1 MMQENGLINHWFG
14 EQMFNM
20 SIKNNLTANN
30 HFSNVM
36 DCMAD
41 VFQTEKEIPS
51 TKTQFHKV
59 TLNGLR
65 FLFYAISGGFSLYIV
80 VLLSEI
86 AAIIWL
92 NDITSKFSNSKP
104 SLHEEIPLYHRTT
117 RRPNL
122 TFVTS

>member
-1 MMQENGLINHWFG
+1 MQENGLINHWFG

-20 SIKNNLTANN
+20 SIKNSLTANN

-41 VFQTEKEIPS
+41 VFQIEKEIQS

-65 FLFYAISGGFSLYIV
+65 ILFYVILSGFSLSIV
-80 VLLSEI
+80 VSLSEI
-86 AAIIWL
+86 AAFIWL
-92 NDITSKFSNSKP
+92 NDVESKLSNIKQLFHTQVSP
-104 SLHEEIPLYHRTT
+104 H
-117 RRPNL
+117 
-122 TFVTS
+122 

>member
-14 EQMFNM
+14 EQLFNM
-20 SIKNNLTANN
+20 TIKNSLTANN
-30 HFSNVM
+30 HISNVM

-51 TKTQFHKV
+51 TKTRFHKV

-65 FLFYAISGGFSLYIV
+65 ILFYVILGGFSLSIA

-92 NDITSKFSNSKP
+92 NDITVISRFC
-104 SLHEEIPLYHRTT
+104 
-117 RRPNL
+117 
-122 TFVTS
+122 